1 MFDLRAIFGAA
12 DLVSDVA
19 GIKQRQVRQIKFF
32 RYKKGNLGIAFF
44 DNQTF
49 FGEYWIENIPV
60 PKEYEATFKHSGF
73 NIGTKYDLQFF
84 DLQSFSA
91 DKKMLKTPAI
101 QKRLLKTIFSSMKE

>member
-1 MFDLRAIFGAA
+1 MFDLGMIFGAA
-12 DLVSDVA
+12 DLVSDVS

-44 DNQTF
+44 DNKTV
-49 FGEYWIENIPV
+49 FGEYWIENIKA
-60 PKEYEATFKHSGF
+60 PKEYETVFKASGF
-73 NIGTKYDLQFF
+73 NIGTKYDVQFF

-101 QKRLLKTIFSSMKE
+101 QKRLLKTIFNSMK